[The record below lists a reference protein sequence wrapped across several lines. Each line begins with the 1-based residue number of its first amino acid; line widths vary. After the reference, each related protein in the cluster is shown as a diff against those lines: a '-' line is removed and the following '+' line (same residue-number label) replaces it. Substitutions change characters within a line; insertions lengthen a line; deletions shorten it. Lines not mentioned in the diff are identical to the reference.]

1 MNTSKQQI
9 SRRSVLATSGVAA
22 AAAAVVPSPALG
34 AVTKKKVAILGGGM
48 AGLSAAFELIER
60 GYEVTVYER
69 NQLGGKAR
77 SIPVAGTAA
86 GGRLPLPGEHGF
98 RFFPGFY
105 KHVPDTMSRIP
116 FADNKH
122 GVKDNLVPAPVPY
135 FPRSGG
141 RNDAQL
147 FGFIPDPRDLKT
159 PEALQRLIRD
169 EWLGGQELSPV
180 EASYFASR
188 VLVYLSSCDARR
200 MGQWEKTSW
209 WDFVGAAKRS
219 KEYQQVAARGL
230 TRALVAAK
238 EEIASTRT
246 IGNMAEAF
254 IYALAGL
261 GTTGHADQVLDG
273 PTNEVWIDPW
283 VALLRQK
290 GVTFVTGAT
299 VTGLTVG
306 AGKISGAR
314 ARRADGTTFVITAD
328 WYVSAMPVERLAKL
342 LTAPVLGLDPS
353 LSRLHNLFVDWMN
366 GLQIFLKRPL
376 NITKGHIAF
385 MDSPWSITGLTQ
397 GQFWEKNFAAT
408 YGDGTAVDCL
418 SIDISDWTT
427 PGILY
432 GKTAKE
438 CTRQEVFNEAWAQMK
453 AALEDTG
460 SSVLPDDIV
469 HSWHLDP
476 GIQFHASTGE
486 NTNEE
491 PLLVNTVDSW
501 KDRPTSTTKIPNFF
515 LAGDFVRTNIDLATM
530 EGANESGRT
539 AANAILDASGSTA
552 TRAKIMKMYRP
563 IEWEAFKLI
572 DATRYRLGQKN
583 LFDVG

>member
-1 MNTSKQQI
+1 
-9 SRRSVLATSGVAA
+9 
-22 AAAAVVPSPALG
+22 
-34 AVTKKKVAILGGGM
+34 
-48 AGLSAAFELIER
+48 
-60 GYEVTVYER
+60 
-69 NQLGGKAR
+69 
-77 SIPVAGTAA
+77 
-86 GGRLPLPGEHGF
+86 
-98 RFFPGFY
+98 
-105 KHVPDTMSRIP
+105 
-116 FADNKH
+116 
-122 GVKDNLVPAPVPY
+122 
-135 FPRSGG
+135 
-141 RNDAQL
+141 
-147 FGFIPDPRDLKT
+147 
-159 PEALQRLIRD
+159 
-169 EWLGGQELSPV
+169 
-180 EASYFASR
+180 
-188 VLVYLSSCDARR
+188 
-200 MGQWEKTSW
+200 
-209 WDFVGAAKRS
+209 
-219 KEYQQVAARGL
+219 
-230 TRALVAAK
+230 
-238 EEIASTRT
+238 
-246 IGNMAEAF
+246 
-254 IYALAGL
+254 
-261 GTTGHADQVLDG
+261 
-273 PTNEVWIDPW
+273 
-283 VALLRQK
+283 
-290 GVTFVTGAT
+290 
-299 VTGLTVG
+299 
-306 AGKISGAR
+306 
-314 ARRADGTTFVITAD
+314 
-328 WYVSAMPVERLAKL
+328 MPVERLAKL

-572 DATRYRLGQKN
+572 DATRYKLGQKN